1 MCHLLSGSC
10 QAGPLS
16 CSLVLASHTA
26 PITQNPNSSAA
37 GGRLAHGRPPSRSL
51 LLFSDGRCGASGQC
65 GAGRAPIPQPAPSTP
80 RSHHRL
86 FPWKPRSDSGL
97 WDQLET
103 ATQSGSRPGGAR
115 RAGSGARSPGRAPS
129 GAEGDAGRGAGRE
142 ALPAPALPQHPAGSA
157 AAGSAESGFPSRP
170 GYGNSGAHGTAA
182 TTSGAPDA
190 ALLPRAAPESGRAP
204 SVRARRAAAPQNNS
218 RPGTRRRSRRPPTSL
233 RDGTRCGRAAGRR
246 PTRAGR
252 LSRVRASAHPCS
264 PPARGGGT
272 AERRGSAP
280 GGGTA
285 AEGSRR
291 AATSARHRRT
301 PRAPRSLRPRLSPGL
316 APLSTCT
323 AAPTALPAGRGSGRR
338 ARDRSLLPR
347 PPSPPR
353 PRFRGTERSVALRA
367 PRRSLPARSSAEIAE
382 LVAGGS
388 FFPPSSWHSAFAFPV
403 N

>member
-1 MCHLLSGSC
+1 MPGAPRSRSRH
-10 QAGPLS
+10 PLPPD
-16 CSLVLASHTA
+16 
-26 PITQNPNSSAA
+26 PITACFHGNRAVTQDFGTSWKPQPRAA
-37 GGRLAHGRPPSRSL
+37 AAQGGRG
-51 LLFSDGRCGASGQC
+51 
-65 GAGRAPIPQPAPSTP
+65 
-80 RSHHRL
+80 
-86 FPWKPRSDSGL
+86 
-97 WDQLET
+97 
-103 ATQSGSRPGGAR
+103 
-115 RAGSGARSPGRAPS
+115 
-129 GAEGDAGRGAGRE
+129 GRGAGRGRPG
-142 ALPAPALPQHPAGSA
+142 ALPAARRGTRDEVRDEKLSRHPRCRSTRRAALRRAPQ
-157 AAGSAESGFPSRP
+157 SGFPSRP